1 MTTHNIT
8 AKYVRSTWEVT
19 ALLNGVELTMAERF
33 ANVLNQDV
41 VYLHT
46 LVSFDVSNTLRGFP
60 VVEAEEVG
68 QRVEISKTADFY
80 ALYDKY
86 QSEVYD
92 YINS

>member
-1 MTTHNIT
+1 MNTNKIT

-33 ANVLNQDV
+33 ANVLNREV
-41 VYLHT
+41 IYIHT
-46 LVSFDVSNTLRGFP
+46 LISFDTSNTLRGFP

-68 QRVEISKTADFY
+68 QRVEITKTADFY

-86 QSEVYD
+86 QGEVLD